1 MIKLLSLL
9 GIFSYDAQLF
19 ADVGTLVNT
28 QIGYQNAYTGE
39 VTEFS
44 GVNDL
49 TVGNKTYYETDML
62 ENARE
67 KLIFGQLGKKV
78 SLPANHG
85 TSIEF
90 RKWNKLP
97 HFKALNHAQIPTG
110 EKMGETAITATIAE
124 YGLYTTIGARIDLHY
139 VDDIVQGAVEEV
151 GAAGGET
158 QDLLIRNAVVSGC
171 TNIIF
176 ADSYNG
182 DTKQSTPTTEAEL
195 QTALASYTCNLTP
208 DMVLKAKTFLEKQ
221 GAPKY
226 DGRWYVCVINPSIQY
241 DLMRN
246 KDWNEY
252 HKYAATTEIFNGEVG
267 ELYGV
272 RFIVSNFAP
281 VIKSDGQT
289 YATYKCLF
297 LGKDAFATIE
307 VEGGGMEMIL
317 KDKKEIGGPLEQ
329 FSSVGGK
336 FETATKVLYP
346 ERMVAVWCGSTYSS
360 VDEPVAV

>member
-1 MIKLLSLL
+1 MKTLLYLL
-9 GIFSYDAQLF
+9 GFVFDPQLF

-28 QIGYQNAYTGE
+28 SIGYQNAYTGE

-44 GVNDL
+44 GADDL
-49 TVGNKTYYETDML
+49 TAGNKVYYETTML

-78 SLPANHG
+78 TLPSNHG

-124 YGLYTTIGARIDLHY
+124 YGLYTTIGSRIDLHI
-139 VDDIVQGAVEEV
+139 VDDITQGAVEEV

-158 QDLLIRNAVVSGC
+158 QDLLIRNAVVSGT

-176 ADSYNG
+176 ADAYNG
-182 DTKQSTPTTEAEL
+182 TTYQSTPTTEAEL
-195 QTALASYTCNLTP
+195 QTALASYTANLTP

-226 DGRWYVCVINPSIQY
+226 DGRWYVAVITPSVQY
-241 DLMRN
+241 DLMRSA
-246 KDWNEY
+246 DWNEY
-252 HKYAATTEIFNGEVG
+252 HKYAATTQIFQGEVG

-281 VIKSDGQT
+281 IIKSDGQT
-289 YATYKCLF
+289 YATYKNLF
-297 LGKDAFATIE
+297 MGKDAFATIE

-317 KDKKEIGGPLEQ
+317 KDKSQIGGPLEQ

-346 ERMVAVWCGSTYSS
+346 ERIVAVWSGSNYSN
-360 VDEPVAV
+360 VDTPVEV